1 MRADAEF
8 CCNEHKVEYF
18 NWKRPA
24 SRKRKAKHGP
34 YRPPTVRRACLIHC
48 PQDFSHAPLLGP
60 GALKR
65 HVVSY
70 DETGL
75 SLPTAYSAA
84 VLLAHLTYTRALSE
98 CLVFS
103 RHAGRDAVW
112 RTIRVVCIP
121 GPWFRSDEGSGRLGR
136 PPVRSRGRGLR
147 DRGRGVF
154 RRLPPVAQGY
164 VVRVA

>member
-1 MRADAEF
+1 MGRTG
-8 CCNEHKVEYF
+8 
-18 NWKRPA
+18 RQ
-24 SRKRKAKHGP
+24 RKFPRGP
-34 YRPPTVRRACLIHC
+34 VRRACLIHC

-112 RTIRVVCIP
+112 RTIRDCLYSWSLVSV
-121 GPWFRSDEGSGRLGR
+121 G
-136 PPVRSRGRGLR
+136 
-147 DRGRGVF
+147 
-154 RRLPPVAQGY
+154 
-164 VVRVA
+164 